1 MTQFEIE
8 QIYSHNFSTLFS
20 RNFFIFSVT
29 EWRTKYRRAMN
40 EKDNTKR
47 TKAVDSLLNFET
59 VKYYNAEQY
68 EINRY
73 NEAILNYQDCE
84 WNVMASLNLLNF
96 VQSFINNGGFLAGSL
111 LAAYMV
117 SNQTKTVG
125 KKKPFDFIC
134 TVWKNEKFTLSPINH
149 TKIS

>member
-1 MTQFEIE
+1 
-8 QIYSHNFSTLFS
+8 
-20 RNFFIFSVT
+20 
-29 EWRTKYRRAMN
+29 MN

-125 KKKPFDFIC
+125 KKTYFDFIC
-134 TVWKNEKFTLSPINH
+134 AV
-149 TKIS
+149 

>member
-1 MTQFEIE
+1 M
-8 QIYSHNFSTLFS
+8 
-20 RNFFIFSVT
+20 FSVT
-29 EWRTKYRRAMN
+29 EWRTKYRRDMN
-40 EKDNTKR
+40 EKDNAKR

-117 SNQTKTVG
+117 SDQTKTVG
-125 KKKPFDFIC
+125 KCIKNPFDFYL
-134 TVWKNEKFTLSPINH
+134 TTKLKNNKTNVLVRYIDHQCLAN
-149 TKIS
+149 

>member
-1 MTQFEIE
+1 
-8 QIYSHNFSTLFS
+8 
-20 RNFFIFSVT
+20 
-29 EWRTKYRRAMN
+29 MN

>member
-1 MTQFEIE
+1 MEIE
-8 QIYSHNFSTLFS
+8 ENYSHYFSALFS
-20 RNFFIFSVT
+20 RIFFIFSVT

-117 SNQTKTVG
+117 SDQTKTVG
-125 KKKPFDFIC
+125 KKTHFDFIF
-134 TVWKNEKFTLSPINH
+134 TVWKN
-149 TKIS
+149 

>member
-1 MTQFEIE
+1 MGVKFR
-8 QIYSHNFSTLFS
+8 YFHD
-20 RNFFIFSVT
+20 IFHLLVT

-40 EKDNTKR
+40 EKDNAKR

-59 VKYYNAEQY
+59 VKYYNAEEY

-73 NEAILNYQDCE
+73 KEAILNYQDCE

-117 SNQTKTVG
+117 SNGTKTVG
-125 KKKPFDFIC
+125 KKKSSIFIRRQ
-134 TVWKNEKFTLSPINH
+134 N
-149 TKIS
+149 